1 MMRVTISVPPP
12 GPKPTKMRIGLSAG
26 HSAATGT
33 VHVIRAM
40 TAQAAAADMPESVLR
55 GSYTEPTPSSYA
67 RWDGVSL
74 GAQFGYSNLTADFAD
89 VSAATPFPKV
99 STNSAQ
105 YGGFL
110 GYNAQW
116 DELVLGF
123 EGAYNRANSL
133 SATGV
138 NGALS
143 STFKLVDYATLRAR
157 AGYAFGQFLPYA
169 FFGAAVGRVNYQTPS
184 ASRDNGYTAG
194 FTTGLGIDVA
204 ILPNVFVRAEYEY
217 ALFAPIGFGW
227 QICVALIPGLA
238 AREVA
243 VSALGTV
250 YAMSGSD
257 DTVATQLGPVIAQ
270 QWPLATALS
279 LLAWYVFAPQCLS
292 TLAII
297 RRETNS
303 WKTVAVAAG
312 YLFALAYAASF
323 VTFRIASALT

>member
-1 MMRVTISVPPP
+1 MICLS
-12 GPKPTKMRIGLSAG
+12 RIRSRRGVG
-26 HSAATGT
+26 RNCTAAM
-33 VHVIRAM
+33 VIVAAM
-40 TAQAAAADMPESVLR
+40 TAQAAAADMPETVLR

-169 FFGAAVGRVNYQTPS
+169 FFGAAVGRVNYQTPG

-217 ALFAPIGFGW
+217 ALFAPIGG
-227 QICVALIPGLA
+227 VRASVNT
-238 AREVA
+238 ARAGV
-243 VSALGTV
+243 G
-250 YAMSGSD
+250 
-257 DTVATQLGPVIAQ
+257 
-270 QWPLATALS
+270 
-279 LLAWYVFAPQCLS
+279 
-292 TLAII
+292 I
-297 RRETNS
+297 R
-303 WKTVAVAAG
+303 
-312 YLFALAYAASF
+312 F
-323 VTFRIASALT
+323 